1 VDVNMWVARP
11 TLTTVNVTGLPAF
24 NVTCAGVNARQHA
37 TQPRRHRTFPAYAR
51 VESTM
56 ASWLFPWT

>member
-1 VDVNMWVARP
+1 MNVNMWVARP
-11 TLTTVNVTGLPAF
+11 ALTTVNVTGLPAF
-24 NVTCAGVNARQHA
+24 NARLG
-37 TQPRRHRTFPAYAR
+37 RHRTFPAYAR